1 MTSVTVFRADVNEQ
15 LERPPHSVVCY
26 VRPDQELD
34 NVPSGCTHVVYQSLF
49 IDVYTLRLVDAGLPR
64 KYERTIQSLARLN
77 APNVRPMVMVT
88 MEPGFLASLCH
99 RAVVSGHAG
108 RLARNVGRWLLQRGY
123 IGVDLDL
130 WTPSNKDEANASFYS
145 AIVAAMKRTLDTG
158 RLLLS
163 ANVYPMP
170 GLMEDMQ
177 LAKLRGDVH
186 LMVLNPCADT
196 SEPCPPDG
204 DPELALAAFYSATG
218 NLAHIVM
225 AVQFPGSA
233 NWTDAHM
240 NDLAEKAR
248 FVRWAKLRGVA
259 IKGDWTANTSAPLFR
274 ALADYEAPRN
284 DFLDWPAK
292 STP

>member
-1 MTSVTVFRADVNEQ
+1 
-15 LERPPHSVVCY
+15 
-26 VRPDQELD
+26 
-34 NVPSGCTHVVYQSLF
+34 
-49 IDVYTLRLVDAGLPR
+49 
-64 KYERTIQSLARLN
+64 
-77 APNVRPMVMVT
+77 MVMVT
-88 MEPGFLASLCH
+88 MEPGFLASLPQ
-99 RAVVSGHAG
+99 RAVVNGHAG

-130 WTPSNKDEANASFYS
+130 WTPSNRDEANASYYA

-163 ANVYPMP
+163 TNVYPIP

-186 LMVLNPCADT
+186 LMVLNPCVDT
-196 SEPCPPDG
+196 SEPCPLTG
-204 DPELALAAFYSATG
+204 TQSWHSALAAFYSATG
-218 NLAHIVM
+218 NLAHVVM
-225 AVQFPGSA
+225 AVQFPSSA
-233 NWTDAHM
+233 NWTDAHVST
-240 NDLAEKAR
+240 LAEKAR

-259 IKGDWTANTSAPLFR
+259 IKGDWTANTTAPLFQ